1 MLRYLTAGE
10 SHGKGL
16 TVILEGMPS
25 GLSLSIDSINQQL
38 ERRQKGYGRGGR
50 MKIETDRVEITS
62 GVRHGVTLGSP
73 IALWVANHDWQSW
86 KNEMSSEPIENFE
99 TRKLVDCPRPGHADL
114 SGGLKYNVRDLRNIL
129 ERASARETT
138 MRVALGAVARTFLS
152 AFDVRIYGHVTCIG
166 GVEISSTR
174 PSLDEIFSLAENDPV
189 RCIDQEISKKM
200 MEKIDIAKKNGDTVG
215 GIFEV
220 MVSGLP
226 PGIGSHVQYDR
237 KLDGCLAQAVMSI
250 QAIKG
255 VEIGLGFEEGKRF
268 GSEAHDEIFYD
279 PTRKS
284 FFRKTNRAGGLEG
297 GMTTGEPLIVRGVM
311 KPISTLYSPLHSVNI
326 DTKAD
331 VEASV
336 ERSDTCAVPA
346 ACVIAENVVAFEAA
360 KAFLEKFG
368 GDSMTEI
375 RRNYEGYLEQ
385 VRNY

>member
-25 GLSLSIDSINQQL
+25 GLSLAVESINQQL

-50 MKIETDRVEITS
+50 MKIETDRVEITA
-62 GVRHGVTLGSP
+62 GVRHGLTLGSP
-73 IALWVANHDWQSW
+73 IALWVVNHDWQSW
-86 KNEMSSEPIENFE
+86 KNEMSPSPIENFA

-114 SGGLKYNVRDLRNIL
+114 SGGLKYDQRDLRNIL

-138 MRVALGAVARTFLS
+138 MRVALGAVARVFLES
-152 AFDVRIYGHVTCIG
+152 FDVRIYGHVTCIG
-166 GVEISSTR
+166 GVEISSLR
-174 PSLDEIFSLAENDPV
+174 PSLDDIHEKSENDPV
-189 RCIDQEISKKM
+189 RCIDSAISQKM
-200 MEKIDIAKKNGDTVG
+200 MAKIDEAKKKGDTVG

-220 MVSGLP
+220 IVLGLV
-226 PGIGSHVQYDR
+226 PGLGSHVHYDR
-237 KLDGCLAQAVMSI
+237 KLDGRLAQAVMSV

-255 VEIGLGFEEGKRF
+255 VEIGDGFLEGRRF
-268 GSEAHDEIFYD
+268 GSEAHDEIFYEASQ
-279 PTRKS
+279 KK

-297 GMTTGEPLIVRGVM
+297 GMTNGAPLVVRAVM

-346 ACVIAENVVAFEAA
+346 ACVIVENVVAFEVA

-368 GDSMTEI
+368 GDSMKEV

-385 VRNY
+385 VKNY